1 MIAKVLVLL
10 QEKKYALAKQAVLEM
25 NAVDIAEVF
34 AELHALDATQ
44 TSLRLF
50 RLLPKELAAETFSYM
65 DSDVQKSIIETISD
79 NELRFILDEM
89 YMDDYVDLIEEMPA
103 NVVKRLLA
111 NSSDENRKL
120 INEYLQYP
128 EDSAGS
134 IMTNEYVYFRRNV
147 TVHEAFGIIR
157 TTGVDKETIYTCYII
172 SPERKLEGVI
182 TVRELLLADPNAV
195 VGNIMSTNVIHAH
208 TLDDKEE
215 IAKLFSRYDMLSLP
229 VVDKEERLVGIITID
244 DAVDVMQEENTED
257 FEKMAGMAHSEAT
270 YLKTPVVLLAK
281 NRILWLLVL
290 MFSAM
295 ITGAMLERYE
305 AAIAA
310 LPLLVS
316 FIPMLMDTGGNC
328 GSQTSTII
336 IRGMALD
343 EIKPADFLRVWW
355 KEVRVALLCGGTLS
369 IANFVRI
376 YLQYSVF
383 ASEPDPDCVR
393 IAAVVSLTLIA
404 TVCIAKSI
412 GCILPMLA
420 KKLKLDP
427 ALMAAPLLTTV
438 TDACSILVFF
448 SFALMILRDRL

>member
-147 TVHEAFGIIR
+147 TVHEAFDIIR

-182 TVRELLLADPNAV
+182 TVREMLLADPNAV
-195 VGNIMSTNVIHAH
+195 VGDIMSTNVIHAH

-215 IAKLFSRYDMLSLP
+215 IAKLFSRYDMLALP

-316 FIPMLMDTGGNC
+316 FIPMLTGTGGNC
-328 GSQTSTII
+328 GSQTSTMV
-336 IRGMALD
+336 IRGMSLG
-343 EIKPADFLRVWW
+343 EIRLKDFFKVMF
-355 KEVRVALLCGGTLS
+355 KEFRIAIIVS
-369 IANFVRI
+369 IILAVVNGVRI
-376 YLQYSVF
+376 YITYTYFNTDAGV
-383 ASEPDPDCVR
+383 DPLKL
-393 IAAVVSLTLIA
+393 AVTVSLAIIS
-404 TVCIAKSI
+404 TVIMSKLI
-412 GCILPMLA
+412 GCMLPMAA

-427 ALMAAPLLTTV
+427 ALMAAPLISTIVDTCTT
-438 TDACSILVFF
+438 LVFF
-448 SFALMILRDRL
+448 NIAMVIFGIQI